1 MPRDET
7 DEEKADRKF
16 ADILQELR
24 VMQTGVQLTAG
35 FLLTLPFQE
44 RFADLDDVQRTTY
57 LVLVVLAGVTTAV
70 VLTPVAV
77 HRRLSGQHVK
87 ARVVEAAHR
96 MARTALAC
104 VALLVVGVI
113 WFIFDLVV
121 YRGAAVGVAAV
132 MAVLALLLLV
142 AYPLR
147 VHADALGE
155 PAAGALAALVAL
167 VAARRVQRRR
177 WSRPVDGGVVG
188 DVRDVGRRP

>member
-35 FLLTLPFQE
+35 FLLTLPFQS

-57 LVLVVLAGVTTAV
+57 LMLVVLAGVTTAV

-87 ARVVEAAHR
+87 GRVVHAADR

-104 VALLVVGVI
+104 VAMLVVGVI
-113 WFIFDLVV
+113 WFVFDLVV
-121 YRGAAVGVAAV
+121 SRGAAVGVAAV
-132 MAVLALLLLV
+132 MALLALLLLV

-147 VHADALGE
+147 IHSDA
-155 PAAGALAALVAL
+155 
-167 VAARRVQRRR
+167 
-177 WSRPVDGGVVG
+177 
-188 DVRDVGRRP
+188 

>member
-1 MPRDET
+1 MPRDES
-7 DEEKADRKF
+7 DEEQADRKF

-44 RFADLDDVQRTTY
+44 RFEDLDDVQRTTY

-77 HRRLSGQHVK
+77 HRRLSGHHVK
-87 ARVVEAAHR
+87 DRVVQAAHR

-113 WFIFDLVV
+113 WFIFDLVLS
-121 YRGAAVGVAAV
+121 RGAAIGVSAL
-132 MAVLALLLLV
+132 MALLALVLLV

-147 VHADALGE
+147 VHVAD
-155 PAAGALAALVAL
+155 
-167 VAARRVQRRR
+167 
-177 WSRPVDGGVVG
+177 
-188 DVRDVGRRP
+188 

>member
-7 DEEKADRKF
+7 DEEQADRKF

-35 FLLTLPFQE
+35 FLLTLPFQS

-87 ARVVEAAHR
+87 DKVVQAAHR
-96 MARTALAC
+96 MARMALAC

-113 WFIFDLVV
+113 WFVFDLVV
-121 YRGAAVGVAAV
+121 SRSAAIGVAAL
-132 MAVLALLLLV
+132 M
-142 AYPLR
+142 
-147 VHADALGE
+147 
-155 PAAGALAALVAL
+155 ALVAL
-167 VAARRVQRRR
+167 VLLVAFPLRIHA
-177 WSRPVDGGVVG
+177 DA
-188 DVRDVGRRP
+188 